1 MEIKVREVSAE
12 TKSVQEVEKELL
24 DKHEAEMNGE
34 APAPEETTVE
44 GLSEDDV
51 RSFLSERYG
60 REINSL
66 DELAEARSEAPE
78 LPEDV
83 AAYYKYKQE
92 TGRGLDD
99 FMKVNRNLDEAD
111 GDGLLKEYLL
121 ITEDG
126 LDSEDVDMMMEEY
139 SFDEDLDDEAEIKKA
154 KLAKKKAVAK
164 ARKFFEE
171 QKEKYQAPL
180 ESRGAGSLEDSE
192 EYQSYKQYV
201 EQAKTYQEEQKR
213 RKEWFDEKTGEV
225 FSEQFK
231 GFEFNLNDKSY
242 VYSPGDRGELKK
254 LQQTPEAWL
263 NKYLDESGLVK
274 DAKGYH
280 KSLAVAMNPE
290 KFAQFFYEQGK
301 AEAVDD
307 VMRKTKNINMS
318 ERSTPQAVSKG
329 EFKVRAVGFN
339 SNLVPNRPLCRRTTS
354 PTSTS
359 STSISL
365 ILTRRSSSVT
375 ETVPSHRSYAW

>member
-1 MEIKVREVSAE
+1 MEIKVRDLG
-12 TKSVQEVEKELL
+12 EVEAKSTQQIEQELL
-24 DKHEAEMNGE
+24 DKHEAEVSDETAPEPESEPE
-34 APAPEETTVE
+34 APA
-44 GLSEDDV
+44 LSEDDV
-51 RSFLSERYG
+51 RSFLSNRYG
-60 REINSL
+60 REIGSL
-66 DELAEARSEAPE
+66 DELAEVRETAPD

-92 TGRGLDD
+92 TGRGLED
-99 FMKVNRNLDEAD
+99 FMKVNQNLDEAD

-121 ITEDG
+121 QTEDG
-126 LDSEDVDMMMEEY
+126 LDAEDVEMMMEDY
-139 SFDEDLDDEAEIKKA
+139 KFDEDLDDEADIKKA

-164 ARKFFEE
+164 AKKFFEE

-192 EYQSYKQYV
+192 EYQEYKQYV

-213 RKEWFDEKTGEV
+213 RKEWFDDKTNEV

-263 NKYLDESGLVK
+263 NKYLDDKGLVK

-290 KFAQFFYEQGK
+290 KFAEFFYEQGK
-301 AEAVDD
+301 A
-307 VMRKTKNINMS
+307 
-318 ERSTPQAVSKG
+318 
-329 EFKVRAVGFN
+329 
-339 SNLVPNRPLCRRTTS
+339 
-354 PTSTS
+354 
-359 STSISL
+359 
-365 ILTRRSSSVT
+365 
-375 ETVPSHRSYAW
+375 PSCF

>member
-1 MEIKVREVSAE
+1 MEIKVRDLG
-12 TKSVQEVEKELL
+12 EVEAKSTQQIEQELL
-24 DKHEAEMNGE
+24 DKHEAEVSDETAPEPESEPE
-34 APAPEETTVE
+34 APA
-44 GLSEDDV
+44 LSEDDV
-51 RSFLSERYG
+51 RSFLSNRYG
-60 REINSL
+60 REIGSL
-66 DELAEARSEAPE
+66 DELAEVRETAPD

-92 TGRGLDD
+92 TGRGLED
-99 FMKVNRNLDEAD
+99 FMKVNQNLDEAD

-121 ITEDG
+121 QTEDG
-126 LDSEDVDMMMEEY
+126 LDAEDVEMMMEDY
-139 SFDEDLDDEAEIKKA
+139 KFDEDLDDEADIKKA

-164 ARKFFEE
+164 AKEFFEE

-192 EYQSYKQYV
+192 EYQEYKQYV

-213 RKEWFDEKTGEV
+213 RKEWFDDKTNEV

-263 NKYLDESGLVK
+263 NKYLDDKGLVK

-290 KFAQFFYEQGK
+290 KFAEFFYEQGK
-301 AEAVDD
+301 A
-307 VMRKTKNINMS
+307 S
-318 ERSTPQAVSKG
+318 CG
-329 EFKVRAVGFN
+329 G
-339 SNLVPNRPLCRRTTS
+339 
-354 PTSTS
+354 
-359 STSISL
+359 
-365 ILTRRSSSVT
+365 
-375 ETVPSHRSYAW
+375 

>member
-1 MEIKVREVSAE
+1 MEIKVREVNEVESKSA
-12 TKSVQEVEKELL
+12 QEVEQELL
-24 DKHEAEMNGE
+24 DKHEAELNGDAPAQEE
-34 APAPEETTVE
+34 APAEEPA
-44 GLSEDDV
+44 GLSEDEV

-66 DELAEARSEAPE
+66 DELNEARETAPE

-92 TGRGLDD
+92 TGRGLED

-111 GDGLLKEYLL
+111 GDSLLKEYLL

-126 LDSEDVDMMMEEY
+126 LDAEDVEMMMDEY
-139 SFDEDLDDEAEIKKA
+139 VYDEDLDDEGDIKKA
-154 KLAKKKAVAK
+154 KLAKKKAIAK
-164 ARKFFEE
+164 AKKYFEE

-192 EYQSYKQYV
+192 EYQAYKQYV

-213 RKEWFDEKTGEV
+213 RKEWFDEKTNEV
-225 FSEQFK
+225 FSDGFK
-231 GFEFNLNDKSY
+231 GFEFSIDDKSY
-242 VYSPGDRGELKK
+242 VYTPGDRTELKK

-263 NKYLDESGLVK
+263 NKYLDDKGLVK
-274 DAKGYH
+274 DAAGYH

-290 KFAQFFYEQGK
+290 KFARFFYEQGQ
-301 AEAVDD
+301 ANAVDD

-318 ERSTPQAVSKG
+318 ERAAPQSTTKG
-329 EFKVRAVGFN
+329 GLKIRAVNTDSGRG
-339 SNLVPNRPLCRRTTS
+339 LKIR
-354 PTSTS
+354 
-359 STSISL
+359 
-365 ILTRRSSSVT
+365 TRRSS
-375 ETVPSHRSYAW
+375 

>member
-1 MEIKVREVSAE
+1 MEIKVRDLG
-12 TKSVQEVEKELL
+12 EVEAKSTQQIEQELL
-24 DKHEAEMNGE
+24 DKHEAEVSGETAPESEPE
-34 APAPEETTVE
+34 APA
-44 GLSEDDV
+44 LSEDDV
-51 RSFLSERYG
+51 RSFLSNRYG
-60 REINSL
+60 REIGSL
-66 DELAEARSEAPE
+66 DELAEVRETAPD

-92 TGRGLDD
+92 TGRGLED
-99 FMKVNRNLDEAD
+99 FMKVNQNLDEAD

-121 ITEDG
+121 QTEDG
-126 LDSEDVDMMMEEY
+126 LDAEDVEMMMEDY
-139 SFDEDLDDEAEIKKA
+139 KFDEDLDDEADIKKA

-164 ARKFFEE
+164 AKRFFEE

-192 EYQSYKQYV
+192 EYQEYKQYV

-213 RKEWFDEKTGEV
+213 RKEWFDDKTNEV

-263 NKYLDESGLVK
+263 NKYLDDKGLVK

-290 KFAQFFYEQGK
+290 KFAEFFYEQGK
-301 AEAVDD
+301 AAAVDD

-318 ERSTPQAVSKG
+318 ERPVPQAVSKG
-329 EFKVRAVGFN
+329 EFKVRAVA
-339 SNLVPNRPLCRRTTS
+339 P
-354 PTSTS
+354 S
-359 STSISL
+359 SGRGLKI
-365 ILTRRSSSVT
+365 RSSRNKS
-375 ETVPSHRSYAW
+375 

>member
-1 MEIKVREVSAE
+1 MEFKVREISEVES
-12 TKSVQEVEKELL
+12 KSTQEVEQELL
-24 DKHEAEMNGE
+24 AKHEAEVSGD
-34 APAPEETTVE
+34 APAQEEATVDQPT

-60 REINSL
+60 REISSL
-66 DELAEARSEAPE
+66 DELNEARESSPD

-92 TGRGLDD
+92 TGRGLED

-111 GDGLLKEYLL
+111 GDNLLKEYLL

-126 LDSEDVDMMMEEY
+126 LDSEDVEMMMEEY
-139 SFDEDLDDEAEIKKA
+139 AYDEDLDDEADIKKA
-154 KLAKKKAVAK
+154 KLAKKKAIAK
-164 ARKFFEE
+164 AKKYFEE

-213 RKEWFDEKTGEV
+213 RKEWFDEKTNEV
-225 FSEQFK
+225 FSDGFK
-231 GFEFNLNDKSY
+231 GFEFSIDDKSY
-242 VYSPGDRGELKK
+242 VYTPGDRTELKK

-263 NKYLDESGLVK
+263 NKFLDDSGLVK
-274 DAKGYH
+274 DAAGYH

-290 KFAQFFYEQGK
+290 KFARFFYEQGQ
-301 AEAVDD
+301 ANAVDD

-318 ERSTPQAVSKG
+318 ERTTPQSVSKG
-329 EFKVRAVGFN
+329 GLKIRAVNQDSGRG
-339 SNLVPNRPLCRRTTS
+339 LKIKTRRTT
-354 PTSTS
+354 
-359 STSISL
+359 
-365 ILTRRSSSVT
+365 
-375 ETVPSHRSYAW
+375 

>member
-1 MEIKVREVSAE
+1 MRITLGTVGEGTSA
-12 TKSVQEVEKELL
+12 
-24 DKHEAEMNGE
+24 G
-34 APAPEETTVE
+34 
-44 GLSEDDV
+44 
-51 RSFLSERYG
+51 
-60 REINSL
+60 
-66 DELAEARSEAPE
+66 
-78 LPEDV
+78 V

-92 TGRGLDD
+92 TGRGLED
-99 FMKVNRNLDEAD
+99 FMKVNQNLDEAD

-121 ITEDG
+121 QTEDG
-126 LDSEDVDMMMEEY
+126 LDAEDVEMMMEDY
-139 SFDEDLDDEAEIKKA
+139 KFDEDLDDEADIKKA

-164 ARKFFEE
+164 AKKFFEE

-192 EYQSYKQYV
+192 EYQEYKQYV

-213 RKEWFDEKTGEV
+213 RKEWFDDKTNEV

-263 NKYLDESGLVK
+263 NKYLDDKGLVK

-290 KFAQFFYEQGK
+290 KFAEFFYEQGK
-301 AEAVDD
+301 AAAVDD

-318 ERSTPQAVSKG
+318 ERPVPQAVSKG
-329 EFKVRAVGFN
+329 EFKVRAVAPSSGKG
-339 SNLVPNRPLCRRTTS
+339 LKIR
-354 PTSTS
+354 STRNKS
-359 STSISL
+359 
-365 ILTRRSSSVT
+365 
-375 ETVPSHRSYAW
+375 

>member
-24 DKHEAEMNGE
+24 DKHEAEVNGE
-34 APAPEETTVE
+34 APAPEEPTVE
-44 GLSEDDV
+44 ESTGLSEDDV

-139 SFDEDLDDEAEIKKA
+139 S
-154 KLAKKKAVAK
+154 
-164 ARKFFEE
+164 
-171 QKEKYQAPL
+171 
-180 ESRGAGSLEDSE
+180 S
-192 EYQSYKQYV
+192 
-201 EQAKTYQEEQKR
+201 
-213 RKEWFDEKTGEV
+213 
-225 FSEQFK
+225 
-231 GFEFNLNDKSY
+231 
-242 VYSPGDRGELKK
+242 
-254 LQQTPEAWL
+254 
-263 NKYLDESGLVK
+263 
-274 DAKGYH
+274 
-280 KSLAVAMNPE
+280 
-290 KFAQFFYEQGK
+290 
-301 AEAVDD
+301 
-307 VMRKTKNINMS
+307 
-318 ERSTPQAVSKG
+318 
-329 EFKVRAVGFN
+329 
-339 SNLVPNRPLCRRTTS
+339 CC
-354 PTSTS
+354 
-359 STSISL
+359 
-365 ILTRRSSSVT
+365 
-375 ETVPSHRSYAW
+375 